1 MKKKSSKPSC
11 DDLQALLRKFDSDQ
25 ELRVSHAYEDG
36 GLTMLFGRLERA
48 VVNQVENGE
57 ATVPR
62 YAIWAN
68 TVRDHIS
75 AAMRLLDGG
84 GNKDEAIRLLTHAHN
99 SLSAFSEVQKK
110 FDPIFGNIPAS

>member
-1 MKKKSSKPSC
+1 MAKKPSTPSF
-11 DDLQALLRKFDSDQ
+11 DELQALLKKFDSDQ
-25 ELRVSHAYEDG
+25 ELRVSDAYADG

-48 VVNQVENGE
+48 VVNQVEDGE

-62 YAIWAN
+62 FAIWAN

-75 AAMRLLDGG
+75 TAIRLLDGG

-99 SLSAFSEVQKK
+99 SLSAFSEVQRR
-110 FDPIFGNIPAS
+110 FDSH

>member
-1 MKKKSSKPSC
+1 MKKKGSTPSF
-11 DDLQALLRKFDSDQ
+11 DELQTLLRKFDSDQ
-25 ELRVSHAYEDG
+25 ELRVSDAYADG

-48 VVNQVENGE
+48 VVNQAENGDS
-57 ATVPR
+57 TVSR

-75 AAMRLLDGG
+75 TAIRLLDDD

-99 SLSAFSEVQKK
+99 SLSAFSEVQRR
-110 FDPIFGNIPAS
+110 FDPNS

>member
-1 MKKKSSKPSC
+1 MKKKSATPSLG
-11 DDLQALLRKFDSDQ
+11 DLQALLRKFDSDQ

-57 ATVPR
+57 STVSR

-68 TVRDHIS
+68 TVRDHVS
-75 AAMRLLDGG
+75 TAMQLLDGG
-84 GNKDEAIRLLTHAHN
+84 GNRDEAIRLLTHAHN
-99 SLSAFSEVQKK
+99 SLSAFSEVQRR
-110 FDPIFGNIPAS
+110 FDPCS